1 MKWSSNLIE
10 EAVLGLMSS
19 QDAPGSPAGEARGD
33 FYQQLQG
40 RSHAHRRAHRAALF
54 SVTPESVIDAA
65 EQIFFLF
72 RRQEPCRG
80 HRFGRRACPARF
92 FSGDAALAGQRALL
106 RPCVSHGS
114 LERHYRRRL
123 QRSARRVS
131 SCSIGWLRRL

>member
-10 EAVLGLMSS
+10 EAVLGLMSG

-65 EQIFFLF
+65 EQIL
-72 RRQEPCRG
+72 
-80 HRFGRRACPARF
+80 
-92 FSGDAALAGQRALL
+92 SGDRSLSVVTHLEGARALPDSFSVTQL
-106 RPCVSHGS
+106 
-114 LERHYRRRL
+114 
-123 QRSARRVS
+123 
-131 SCSIGWLRRL
+131 